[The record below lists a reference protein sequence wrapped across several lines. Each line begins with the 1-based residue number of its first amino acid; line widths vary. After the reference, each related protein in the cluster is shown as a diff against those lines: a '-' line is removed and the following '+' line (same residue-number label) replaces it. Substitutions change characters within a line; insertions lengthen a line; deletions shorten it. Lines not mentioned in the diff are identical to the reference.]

1 MLHRL
6 TPLLLLLTGATGLLY
21 EVVLGR
27 LLALHLGSSG
37 SSQAITLATFLGG
50 LAAGAFAVE
59 GPLRKHVVALQ
70 RPLMGYAALEAFIG
84 VWVLALPMVS
94 TEAFALFADL
104 AATLP
109 PGGWAATAAKLALAA
124 VLVLPLTGA
133 MGATLPVLAAGVQ
146 RLDPD
151 RGVQLVSRYYV
162 LNAGGAALGAGL
174 TGFVL
179 IEQFGLVA
187 PLAYGAVVN
196 LAVAAV
202 AYAAAHLTG
211 PADSPAELAAPQ
223 RHEENPQQTLP
234 RAPDGPPPWDL
245 VGAAFATGFASLCA
259 EVLWTRL
266 AGLTLGS
273 SVYAFAF
280 MLTVAIGGISLGSA
294 LSAHAVRKHDP
305 QWILALSQALA
316 ALACGVLVL
325 RLDGLNIE
333 LAQIRLGIYQ
343 HPDNYATWLWRGNGY
358 LALHLL
364 PSAMALGASFPAL
377 LAAARARGAATDR
390 ATARILGANTLGNLC
405 GAMGCGFVLM
415 PLLGLA
421 GALLLTF
428 VIAIAVAAITLPRP
442 WQGRQLALLMAIAL
456 GLGPVLVVASP
467 DGFVLTRGLFRLRD
481 KKPSEVEGFVD
492 ARRKSVQLVYRKD
505 GKDATISV
513 DRFPSGILNFRT
525 NGKSDGGT
533 GSDVVTQIMLGH
545 LGVLHRPNATQAL
558 TVGLGTG
565 MTAAALASHSK
576 MAVHVVELSPAVVEI
591 APVFAAFN
599 GKIWKH
605 PRVHITIADAR
616 EVLRALPDGEL
627 DIVVSEPSN
636 PWVVGVADL
645 FTADSFGRIAK
656 KLKPDGVLV
665 QWLQHYEMSDSVL
678 RSILC
683 TLHGAFGHV
692 MVYRMSSGDL
702 ALVASNADL
711 PLDFTAAQASLDDP
725 GVRAAFAQ
733 LKRDDLAQ
741 HLPQFAVGQLCGDK
755 TLRALCQ
762 GFDAP
767 LRELYPAVEYLAPRD
782 FFAQTAS
789 ARALAETLD
798 TRRGADVTKLG
809 DTDLPRWL
817 AENPLD
823 DARRAALHK
832 YLVDLNHPFDTALAG
847 ATTAAGKVPKALKK
861 VLENLPALDKVPPAD
876 QQRICTQLRK
886 DAAWLLKSP
895 HTLLGPAAPDP
906 AAMAW
911 AQRCGAAP

>member
-6 TPLLLLLTGATGLLY
+6 IPLLLLLTGATGLLY

-70 RPLMGYAALEAFIG
+70 RPLQGYAALEAFIG
-84 VWVLALPMVS
+84 VWVLALPTLS
-94 TEAFALFADL
+94 TMAFAAFADL

-109 PGGWAATAAKLALAA
+109 PGGWMATLAKLALSA

-151 RGVQLVSRYYV
+151 RGVQLISRYYV

-179 IEQFGLVA
+179 LEQFGLVA
-187 PLAYGAVVN
+187 PLAMGAVVN
-196 LAVAAV
+196 LLVAGV
-202 AYAAAHLTG
+202 AFAAAQLAG
-211 PADSPAELAAPQ
+211 PVDAVPVSVPADAPAPG
-223 RHEENPQQTLP
+223 
-234 RAPDGPPPWDL
+234 GPPPWDL
-245 VGAAFATGFASLCA
+245 IAAAFATGFASLCA

-280 MLTVAIGGISLGSA
+280 MLTVAIAGISAGSA
-294 LSAHAVRKHDP
+294 VAARAIRTVDP
-305 QWILALSQALA
+305 QWVLALSQALA
-316 ALACGVLVL
+316 ALFCGILVL
-325 RLDGLNIE
+325 RVDALNIE

-377 LAAARARGAATDR
+377 LAAARLRGAAMDR

-415 PLLGLA
+415 PLLGLE
-421 GALLLTF
+421 GALFLTF
-428 VIAIAVAAITLPRP
+428 LIGIAVAMVTLPRP
-442 WQGRQLALLMAIAL
+442 WQGRQLSVVMAIAL
-456 GLGPVLVVASP
+456 LVGPVLLVAGP

-481 KKPSEVEGFVD
+481 KKPGEVQAFVD
-492 ARRKSVQLVYRKD
+492 LRKKSIQLMYRKD

-545 LGVLHRPNATQAL
+545 LGVLHRPTATQAL

-565 MTAAALASHSK
+565 MTAAALASHSA
-576 MAVHVVELSPAVVEI
+576 MHVHVVELSPSVREI
-591 APVFAAFN
+591 APMFAAFN
-599 GKIWKH
+599 GEIWKH
-605 PRVHITIADAR
+605 PRVQITIADAR

-665 QWLQHYEMSDSVL
+665 QWLQHYEMSDGVL

-683 TLHGAFGHV
+683 TLNGTFAHIA
-692 MVYRMSSGDL
+692 VYRMSSGDL
-702 ALVASNADL
+702 ALLGSNQPLA
-711 PLDFTAAQASLDDP
+711 LDFAAAQKSLDDP
-725 GVRAAFAQ
+725 GVRAAFAK
-733 LKRDDLAQ
+733 LNRPDLAQ
-741 HLPQFAVGQLCGDK
+741 NVQQFVVGQLCGDK

-767 LRELYPAVEYLAPRD
+767 LRELYPQVEYLAPRD

-789 ARALAETLD
+789 ARAMAEGLD
-798 TRRGADVTKLG
+798 TRRGADTAKLG
-809 DTDLPRWL
+809 DTDLVRWL
-817 AENPLD
+817 MDHPLD
-823 DARRAALHK
+823 DASKAELHK
-832 YLVDLNHPFDTALAG
+832 YLVELNHPFDTALAG
-847 ATTAAGKVPKALKK
+847 ATSLPGKVPKALKK
-861 VLENLPALDKVPPAD
+861 ALDHLPATTIAPPAETAK
-876 QQRICTQLRK
+876 ICDKLRK
-886 DAAWLLKSP
+886 DAQWLLKSP
-895 HTLLGPAAPDP
+895 QTLLGPAAPDP
-906 AAMAW
+906 IAMAW
-911 AQRCGAAP
+911 AVRCGATP